1 MNLKPNC
8 PKCGASSNRVRR
20 GNSLSIGWLGLEIL
34 AVVVII
40 VSIMYGGYLFVIAL
54 LVAFAILYFD
64 IKRPR
69 LYECVSCS
77 HQFYFPAQTEEQ
89 QIE

>member
-8 PKCGASSNRVRR
+8 PKCGTSSTRVRR
-20 GNSLSIGWLGLEIL
+20 GQTLSLGWLGIEIL
-34 AVVVII
+34 AVVVLI
-40 VSIMYGGYLFVIAL
+40 VSIMQDGYLFVIGL